1 MNNQLQV
8 HSRPLRIA
16 AIASQSL
23 NAGGGNVYEN
33 AIARRFLKWCEL
45 RKVEAQLFAR
55 DGAGFL
61 SEETDAEKRVDSYAV
76 SALEKISAVARPL
89 SATALLSRLAGPAS
103 LSARLRRSR
112 PDIVYFLS
120 PNPLA
125 ATLGDTAFVLTHWDL
140 GHRELPFLPEL
151 AHNLEWEKREV
162 IAQKTYPRAFHT
174 FTESMASAKLLREI
188 YGVSPSRV
196 SSLGM
201 GLASEPLKKVF
212 PPLVDGD
219 YVVYPAAKWPHK
231 NHATLF
237 RAFSEVLSN
246 QPDVKLVLTGGDKGN
261 EGFLRELSASLN
273 LADSLIDLGR
283 VGSEVLANIICHSRA
298 LVMPTILGPTNIPP
312 LEALKSGVPVIASSI
327 HRFDES
333 YGDVITY
340 VDPFDVQAWAEA
352 ISRACTQ
359 TPPSQE
365 SVQIRDIDI
374 EREWD
379 AVFENFVRYR
389 NLWR

>member
-1 MNNQLQV
+1 MNSHLQV
-8 HSRPLRIA
+8 HSRPLRIG

-33 AIARRFLKWCEL
+33 RIRQRFLRWCEL
-45 RKVEAQLFAR
+45 RGVEAQLFAR
-55 DGAGFL
+55 GGAGFV
-61 SEETDAEKRVDSYAV
+61 SDKTDSQHNVDAYAA

-89 SATALLSRLAGPAS
+89 SLAALLSRLAGPGS
-103 LSARLRRSR
+103 LSSRLKRFR

-125 ATLGDTAFVLTHWDL
+125 ATLRDTAFVLTHWDL

-174 FTESMASAKLLREI
+174 FTDSMASAKLLREI
-188 YGVSPSRV
+188 YGVFPSRV

-201 GLASEPLKKVF
+201 GLASEPLNKDF
-212 PPLVDGD
+212 PPLVNGD
-219 YVVYPAAKWPHK
+219 YIVYPAAKWPHK

-237 RAFSEVLSN
+237 RSFSEVLNSH
-246 QPDVKLVLTGGDKGN
+246 PEVKLVLTGGDKGN

-273 LADSLIDLGR
+273 LGDSLIDLGR
-283 VGSEVLANIICHSRA
+283 VGSEELENVISHSRA
-298 LVMPTILGPTNIPP
+298 LVMPTVLGPTNIPP

-340 VDPFDVQAWAEA
+340 VDPFDVESWAAE

-365 SVQIRDIDI
+365 SAGIRDIDV
-374 EREWD
+374 EQEWD
-379 AVFENFVRYR
+379 RVFEDFARHR